1 MKLSMLPDSIVI
13 CSTKK
18 SRGKRNMESSGLEKL
33 VFTFCNKAVPHVTS
47 EIKDGESLGKEP
59 TLLTLLCYT

>member
-18 SRGKRNMESSGLEKL
+18 SQRRKEKFGKFRIGKII
-33 VFTFCNKAVPHVTS
+33 VCNKAVPHVTS
-47 EIKDGESLGKEP
+47 EIHDGKSLGQ
-59 TLLTLLCYT
+59 

>member
-47 EIKDGESLGKEP
+47 EIKDGESLGQ
-59 TLLTLLCYT
+59 

>member
-18 SRGKRNMESSGLEKL
+18 SQGGKRNMESSGLEKL

-47 EIKDGESLGKEP
+47 EIKDGKSLGQ
-59 TLLTLLCYT
+59 